1 MNIIIPMAGMGKRMR
16 PHTLTTPK
24 PLLKIAGKEIVKILC
39 EEIVRTCE
47 GKVENIGFIIGDFG
61 DKVEEDLIKVA
72 QELGST
78 GKIYH
83 QEEALGTA
91 HAIYCAEELLQ
102 GNTVIA
108 FADTLFDAGF
118 KMDLNQD
125 GIIWTSCVKDPSQ
138 FGVVKKKEDGTIE
151 KFVEKPAEFVS
162 NEAIIGIYYFKKG
175 EELKKEIKYLL
186 DNNIMKS
193 NEYQLTDALDNMLNK
208 GFKFKTQKVKEWL
221 DCGNKKATVYT
232 NQRILDLR
240 QHSTIDVKNSTFKNS
255 IIISPCFIDDD
266 VVLENSIVGPYVSIS
281 KNTNLNDVIVKNS
294 IIGGNSNISDIIVKD
309 SIIGNNVSI
318 KSERYD
324 FSVGDY
330 NEIEL

>member
-1 MNIIIPMAGMGKRMR
+1 MNIIIPMAGKGKRMR

-39 EEIVRTCE
+39 EEIVKTYS
-47 GKVENIGFIIGDFG
+47 GKIENIGFVIGDFG
-61 DKVEEDLIKVA
+61 QEVEEELIKVA
-72 QELGST
+72 QELGSN

-83 QEEALGTA
+83 QDQALGTA
-91 HAIYCAEELLQ
+91 HAIYCAQEILE
-102 GNTVIA
+102 GNTIIA

-125 GIIWTSCVKDPSQ
+125 GIIWTYSVDDPSQ
-138 FGVVKKKEDGTIE
+138 FGVVKKRDDGTIE
-151 KFVEKPAEFVS
+151 KFVEKPTEFVS
-162 NEAIIGIYYFKKG
+162 KEAIIGIYYFKQG
-175 EELKKEIKYLL
+175 QELRKEIKYLL

-208 GFKFKTQKVKEWL
+208 GFKFTTQQVKEWL

-240 QHSTIDVKNSTFKNS
+240 QHSSLNIKNSTFNNS

-266 VVLENSIVGPYVSIS
+266 VVLDNSIVGPYVSIS
-281 KNTNLNDVIVKNS
+281 KNTKLTDVIVKNS
-294 IIGGNSNISDIIVKD
+294 IIGENSNISDIIVKD
-309 SIIGNNVSI
+309 SIIGNSVSI

-324 FSVGDY
+324 FSVGDF